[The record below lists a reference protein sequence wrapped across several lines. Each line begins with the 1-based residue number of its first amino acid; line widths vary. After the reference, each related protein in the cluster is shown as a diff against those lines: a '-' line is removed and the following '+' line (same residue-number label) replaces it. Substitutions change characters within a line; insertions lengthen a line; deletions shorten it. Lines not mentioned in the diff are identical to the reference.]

1 MVLCYKK
8 KAPRWGPCG
17 VVTELLLSSTM
28 TVRAFCW
35 TSEEVM
41 NLTGSI
47 AFRAS
52 WSRTEAVSK
61 NAAARGCCADVTC
74 AFVAQA
80 VVEIIQTSTVFAS
93 VKCHIRHL
101 LKVLDGF
108 ADSSYD
114 LLPDGC
120 LEAYV
125 MHYSIAIEIC
135 Q

>member
-1 MVLCYKK
+1 M
-8 KAPRWGPCG
+8 A
-17 VVTELLLSSTM
+17 ELLLSSTM
-28 TVRAFCW
+28 TVRALCW

-47 AFRAS
+47 AFWAS
-52 WSRTEAVSK
+52 WSQAEAVSE

-74 AFVAQA
+74 AFIAQA

-93 VKCHIRHL
+93 VECHSWHL
-101 LKVLDGF
+101 PKVLDESV
-108 ADSSYD
+108 DSSYD

-125 MHYSIAIEIC
+125 VHYSITIEIC